1 MEAAAVANKLHF
13 LFAQVWEKLMHRRVL
28 LATAIVLGFTFSSL
42 VAVLAADFNGVWKG
56 PVEFPDGTT
65 RELTYTLKVDGDK
78 LTGTIESQRGKI
90 EISDGKITTN
100 GFTFNTVRDGN
111 TIAHEGKLEDGKIK
125 ITVHTSGG
133 DREYT
138 LSQAAAPASAAAK
151 SNAPPADVNGKWEGK
166 IKDESGNDIDLVY
179 DFKVD
184 GGKLT
189 GTVEGPVGKLNIEN
203 GSIDGDKLKYQVS
216 FGDFHI
222 QHDAQVVDGKIKI
235 TSHVPMGDREYTV
248 TRKMDLAGKWETKFT
263 TPDGNEVLLKYDF
276 KVDGDKL
283 SGTVQSPLGVI
294 DLRDGKINGNAISYK
309 ATVADSEV
317 AYDGTYADGKI
328 KIKSHG
334 GPFGDHEY
342 TLTRPASAD
351 GAKDKSASSNGS
363 GVKNIVGAWEATFK
377 DDAGNDMPLKFDLK
391 LDGEKLTGTV
401 KSPQGD
407 GELSNGKVSGDQVS
421 FEVEFGGETIKHK
434 GSVSGDEI
442 KLTANGFGTQ
452 WDLTLK
458 RPAAK

>member
-1 MEAAAVANKLHF
+1 M
-13 LFAQVWEKLMHRRVL
+13 
-28 LATAIVLGFTFSSL
+28 
-42 VAVLAADFNGVWKG
+42 
-56 PVEFPDGTT
+56 
-65 RELTYTLKVDGDK
+65 
-78 LTGTIESQRGKI
+78 
-90 EISDGKITTN
+90 
-100 GFTFNTVRDGN
+100 
-111 TIAHEGKLEDGKIK
+111 
-125 ITVHTSGG
+125 
-133 DREYT
+133 
-138 LSQAAAPASAAAK
+138 
-151 SNAPPADVNGKWEGK
+151 
-166 IKDESGNDIDLVY
+166 
-179 DFKVD
+179 
-184 GGKLT
+184 T

-203 GSIDGDKLKYQVS
+203 GSIDGDKLKYQIS

-222 QHDAQVVDGKIKI
+222 QHEAQVADGKIKI

-294 DLRDGKINGNAISYK
+294 DLRDGKINGNAVSYK

-317 AYDGTYADGKI
+317 TYDGTYADDKI

-342 TLTRPASAD
+342 TLTRPSQAAPSGKDGVSSNGNA
-351 GAKDKSASSNGS
+351 GAKDIS
-363 GVKNIVGAWEATFK
+363 GAWEATFK
-377 DDAGNDMPLKFDLK
+377 DETGNDMPLKFDLK

-407 GELSNGKVSGDQVS
+407 DELSNGKVSGDQVS
-421 FEVEFGGETIKHK
+421 FDVKFNGETIKHK
-434 GSVSGDEI
+434 GTASGGEI
-442 KLTANGFGTQ
+442 KLTVNGFGTQ